1 MPEIHARCGAAVA
14 ARERASSKWDKAN
27 PGTVYEPE
35 LFRWEIL
42 PGLRTVPLAEI
53 VTAAGCSKA

>member
-1 MPEIHARCGAAVA
+1 MA